1 MNYIDFLPYYKILE
15 TSQSLKSKNSSKRI
29 CIYTIFDFN
38 PLILNS
44 YINFYLTKKKFNP
57 IILEGKFDQISQ
69 EILSIRENKK
79 FKDIDVLIIGSD
91 INIKL
96 AGDENK
102 INFYLKNTL
111 SNLKNIL
118 NITRNK
124 KNFEIIFWNL
134 NLFKSTF
141 YNRKNQLQKKQIKIN
156 QLNNKLFEIT
166 KYNENLNIFNVNQI
180 SNFIG
185 INNFYDEKHYYSS
198 KIPYTQIA
206 NNQIAF
212 ELSQLISG
220 LFQTSKKCLVLDLDN
235 TLWGG
240 VLGEDGIEGIKI
252 GNCFIG
258 EKFKIFQK
266 YIKYLKTCGV
276 ILAINSKNNL
286 DDVKECFKKN
296 KEMILKLEDFS
307 SVRINWKPKY
317 ENINEIVE
325 ELNISKESTV
335 FFDDSNFER
344 EQMKKF
350 NPSINIIDVPK
361 DVNFYINS
369 IEISGY
375 FNQKFHTKEDSKKAY
390 QYKILKKV
398 KEFQSKE
405 KNLENFL
412 RKLSMRMEISSINKL
427 NHDRAVQLI
436 NKTNQF
442 NLTTR
447 RYDSNKLK
455 KFISETGAITLVG
468 RLIDKFGDHGITAL
482 AIAKPK
488 VINKKNIYILDT
500 FLLSCRILGR
510 EVEKALLNVL
520 INKLINL
527 NVNLLEAHYKK
538 TKQNILCKDF
548 LKNNNFSFKDNKYI
562 FNINKFN
569 LKTSDFIKITYV
581 KN

>member
-1 MNYIDFLPYYKILE
+1 MNYIDFLPYYKVLE
-15 TSQSLKSKNSSKRI
+15 ASQSLKSKIKSKRI

-44 YINFYLTKKKFNP
+44 YINFYLTKKNFNP
-57 IILEGKFDQISQ
+57 IILQGKFDQINQ

-91 INIKL
+91 INSKL
-96 AGDENK
+96 SDDENK
-102 INFYLKNTL
+102 INFYLKNIL

-118 NITRNK
+118 NISNNK

-134 NLFKSTF
+134 SIFKSTL
-141 YNRKNQLQKKQIKIN
+141 YNQKTNQQRQIKIS
-156 QLNNKLFEIT
+156 QFNNKLFEIA
-166 KYNENLNIFNVNQI
+166 KHNKNLNILDISQI

-185 INNFYDEKHYYSS
+185 INNFYDDKNYYSS
-198 KIPYTQIA
+198 KIPYTEIA

-212 ELSQLISG
+212 ELTQLVSG
-220 LFQTSKKCLVLDLDN
+220 LFQTPKKCLVLDLDN

-240 VLGEDGIEGIKI
+240 ILGEDGTEGIKI

-266 YIKYLKTCGV
+266 YIKYLKTRGV

-286 DDVKECFKKN
+286 YDVKDFFKKN
-296 KEMILKLEDFS
+296 KEMILKFDDFS
-307 SVRINWKPKY
+307 SVKINWKPKY
-317 ENINEIVE
+317 ENINEIAK
-325 ELNISKESTV
+325 ELNISKESIV

-369 IEISGY
+369 IEISGF

-390 QYKILKKV
+390 QYKIFKKV

-405 KNLENFL
+405 KNLESFL
-412 RKLSMRMEISSINKL
+412 KKLSMRMEISCINKL
-427 NHDRAVQLI
+427 NYARAVQLI

-442 NLTTR
+442 NLTTK
-447 RYDSNKLK
+447 RYDDNKLK
-455 KFISETGAITLVG
+455 ELISEAGTITLMG
-468 RLIDKFGDHGITAL
+468 RLIDKFGDHGIAAL

-488 VINKKNIYILDT
+488 IINKNDIYVLDT

-510 EVEKALLNVL
+510 EAEIALLNAL
-520 INKLINL
+520 INKLSNL
-527 NVNLLEAHYKK
+527 KVNLLEAYYKK
-538 TKQNILCKDF
+538 TKQNISCKNF
-548 LKNNNFSFKDNKYI
+548 LKNNNFLFKDNKYI
-562 FNINKFN
+562 FNLNKSN
-569 LKTSDFIKITYV
+569 LKASNFIKITYV

>member
-1 MNYIDFLPYYKILE
+1 MNYIDFLPYYKVLE

-91 INIKL
+91 INTKL

-118 NITRNK
+118 NITSNK

-156 QLNNKLFEIT
+156 QFNNKLFEIT

-252 GNCFIG
+252 GSCFIG

-369 IEISGY
+369 IEISGH

-390 QYKILKKV
+390 QYKIFKKV

-412 RKLSMRMEISSINKL
+412 KKLSMRMEISSINKL

-455 KFISETGAITLVG
+455 KFISETGTITLVG

-562 FNINKFN
+562 FNINKSN
-569 LKTSDFIKITYV
+569 LKTSDSIKITYV